1 MTRNSRRA
9 RQATP
14 ASAPVRLVLAAM
26 FVLVVAAAACS
37 TTEGFG
43 KDVKDLGGGIEKS
56 AADNK

>member
-1 MTRNSRRA
+1 MTSISHRV
-9 RQATP
+9 RQI
-14 ASAPVRLVLAAM
+14 APVSVPARLVLAAM

>member
-1 MTRNSRRA
+1 MTSASPLAPRT
-9 RQATP
+9 TP
-14 ASAPVRLVLAAM
+14 VSITARLVLGTV
-26 FVLVVAAAACS
+26 FVLAIAAAACS

>member
-1 MTRNSRRA
+1 MTTTCRKDRRLARSRFLRH
-9 RQATP
+9 
-14 ASAPVRLVLAAM
+14 LAATA
-26 FVLVVAAAACS
+26 LVIAGAVAAACS